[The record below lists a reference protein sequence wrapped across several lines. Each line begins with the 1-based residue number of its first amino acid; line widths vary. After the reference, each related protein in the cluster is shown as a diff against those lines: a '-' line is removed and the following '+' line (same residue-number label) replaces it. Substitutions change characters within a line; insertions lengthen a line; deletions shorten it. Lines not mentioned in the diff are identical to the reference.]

1 MEALGLNEIRKKFLD
16 FFAKNNHMIQPSYPL
31 IPQSDKTLLLIN
43 AGMVPL
49 KDFFTG
55 AVKPPAPRLAT
66 CQKCVRTIDIENVGV
81 TSRHASFFEMLGN
94 FSFGDYFKKEAIK
107 LAWDFV
113 INELKLDRDKLWVT
127 VYLEDDEALNIWHQQ
142 EGVPLDRIVKLGK
155 ADNFWEIGTGTGPCG
170 PCSEIYYDRGIG
182 TGCGSDS
189 CQPGCDCD
197 RFVEFWN
204 LVFTQFEQAA
214 DGSYTPLKKPN
225 IDTGMGLERVA
236 CIAQGV
242 DSIFDID
249 VMVEIRDNI
258 ARLAGCQYGSDLQTD
273 ISIRKISDH
282 IRAIVFLVSDG
293 VVPNNEGRGYV
304 LRRLLRRA
312 ARHGK
317 KIGIADNFLYQLAD
331 VVITLFGDAYPDL
344 VARQDYTKKIIKIEE
359 ERFMQTIDQGLGIL
373 DGYIDDLISQGQGQL
388 SGELAFKL
396 YDTYGFPLDLTMEI
410 LADKQLTVDES
421 AFQQAMTLQRE
432 RARSARDSS
441 TLGWSDSGQLQL
453 SDDKTVF
460 CGYNTVQGS
469 AKVLAV
475 LVDGAVQQQVTTPS
489 DVTVVLD
496 NTPFYAESGG
506 QVGDVGELFAANG
519 QLLVLD
525 TQKNQAG
532 TVMHHCKLTSGKIA
546 VGDTVDARVDAV
558 KRMATARNHTAT
570 HLLHQALKDV
580 LGDHVEQ
587 SGSLVDSQRLRF
599 DFRHFNPLSAAEI
612 SQVEAIVN
620 DKILASLAVETAE
633 MPIDQAKKRGAMA
646 LFGEK
651 YGDIVRVVSAGDYS
665 IELCGGTHL
674 ASTAQVGLFKIV
686 SETGVAAGIR
696 RIEAISGAAAQKLF
710 NEQSDLLSG
719 LEKLLKTSQDNVLQ
733 KVSQLIEDN
742 KKLNRALDKSKQAAA
757 NDALS
762 ELKNSAQQ
770 IGEISLISGQFNDQQ
785 ADVLRNLADQ
795 LIAAEL
801 PTLVVLANQ
810 KDGKVNFI
818 AMANQLAVAG
828 GVHCGNIVK
837 QLAKICGGGGGGRP
851 NMAQAGG
858 KDAKKL
864 KLALQQLPDLL

>member
-16 FFAKNNHMIQPSYPL
+16 FFARNNHLIQPSYPL

-43 AGMVPL
+43 AGMVPM

-55 AVKPPAPRLAT
+55 VVKPPALRMAT
-66 CQKCVRTIDIENVGV
+66 CQKCIRTNDIENVGV

-94 FSFGDYFKKEAIK
+94 FSFGDYFKKEAIN

-127 VYLEDDEALNIWHQQ
+127 IYLEDDEALNIWHQQ

-155 ADNFWEIGTGTGPCG
+155 EDNFWEIGTGTGPCG
-170 PCSEIYYDRGIG
+170 PCSEIYYDRGVAH
-182 TGCGSDS
+182 GCGSAS

-204 LVFTQFEQAA
+204 LVFTQFEQAP
-214 DGSYTPLKKPN
+214 DGSYTPLEKPN
-225 IDTGMGLERVA
+225 IDTGMGLERIA

-242 DSIFDID
+242 ESIFDID

-258 ARLAGCQYGSDLQTD
+258 ARLAGCQYGNDPQID
-273 ISIRKISDH
+273 VSIRKITDH
-282 IRAIVFLVSDG
+282 IRAVVFMVSDG

-317 KIGIADNFLYQLAD
+317 KIGIKDTFLHELAD
-331 VVITLFGDAYPDL
+331 VVIAIFAEAYPDL
-344 VARQDYTKKIIKIEE
+344 AARQDYTKKIIKIEE
-359 ERFMQTIDQGLGIL
+359 ERFMQTIDQGLVIL
-373 DGYIDDLISQGQGQL
+373 DDYITSLIDKKQTQL

-410 LADKQLTVDES
+410 MADKSLTVDQ
-421 AFQQAMTLQRE
+421 AGFQEAMQLQRA
-432 RARSARDSS
+432 RARAARDSS
-441 TLGWSDSGQLQL
+441 TLGWSDGAAIELT
-453 SDDKTVF
+453 DDKTEF
-460 CGYNTVQGS
+460 CGYNAIQSQSTVV
-469 AKVLAV
+469 AL
-475 LVDGAVQQQVTTPS
+475 LVDGTS
-489 DVTVVLD
+489 CDVVEQAGDLIVILD

-506 QVGDVGELFAANG
+506 QVGDKGQIDGPNG
-519 QLLVLD
+519 QLSVVD

-532 TVMHHCKLTSGKIA
+532 IVLHHCKLKQGSIA
-546 VGDTVDARVDAV
+546 VGDRIEAKVDPV
-558 KRMATARNHTAT
+558 KRLATARNHTAT

-587 SGSLVDSQRLRF
+587 SGSLVDDLHLRF

-612 SQVEAIVN
+612 ANVEAIVN
-620 DKILASLAVETAE
+620 QKVLAGLSVKTAE
-633 MPIDQAKKRGAMA
+633 MSQAEAKQLGAMA

-651 YGDIVRVVSAGDYS
+651 YGDVVRVVSAGDYS

-674 ASTAQVGLFKIV
+674 ANTAQIGMFKIV
-686 SETGVAAGIR
+686 SESGVAAGIR
-696 RIEAISGAAAQKLF
+696 RIEAISGAAAQALF
-710 NEQSDLLSG
+710 KQQADLLVE
-719 LEKLLKTSQDNVLQ
+719 LEKLLKTSRDSLLQ
-733 KVSQLIEDN
+733 KVGQLLDDN
-742 KKLNRALDKSKQAAA
+742 KKLNRALDQSKQAAA

-762 ELKNSAQQ
+762 QLRERAQMVS
-770 IGEISLISGQFNDQQ
+770 EVNLISGQFDDQK

-795 LIAAEL
+795 LVADAA
-801 PTLVVLANQ
+801 PTLVVLAN
-810 KDGKVNFI
+810 KNAGKVNFI
-818 AMANQLAVAG
+818 AMANQTAVDK

-858 KDAKKL
+858 KDAGKL
-864 KLALQQLPDLL
+864 KIALQQLTDLL